1 MDTRHEWEKKAA
13 ATRAKIEKL
22 ANEKV
27 FKKQHL
33 TFISNRI
40 YPGFNDFLFMLQYEH
55 KIIIDDSI
63 IGIRILK
70 TGSKVTHTLIV
81 ESLNKIK
88 VEIEKIEPYP
98 DIQGIVIH
106 INGGDII
113 EF

>member
-1 MDTRHEWEKKAA
+1 M
-13 ATRAKIEKL
+13 
-22 ANEKV
+22 
-27 FKKQHL
+27 KQV
-33 TFISNRI
+33 I
-40 YPGFNDFLFMLQYEH
+40 YFECYEYYEFLNDFIEALEKEDIKVLD
-55 KIIIDDSI
+55 II

-98 DIQGIVIH
+98 DIQGIVIQ
-106 INGGDII
+106 INGGGVI

>member
-1 MDTRHEWEKKAA
+1 M
-13 ATRAKIEKL
+13 
-22 ANEKV
+22 
-27 FKKQHL
+27 KQV
-33 TFISNRI
+33 I
-40 YPGFNDFLFMLQYEH
+40 YFECYEYYELLNDFIEALEKEDIKVLD
-55 KIIIDDSI
+55 II

-81 ESLNKIK
+81 ESLNKIN

>member
-1 MDTRHEWEKKAA
+1 M
-13 ATRAKIEKL
+13 
-22 ANEKV
+22 
-27 FKKQHL
+27 KQV
-33 TFISNRI
+33 I
-40 YPGFNDFLFMLQYEH
+40 YFECYEYYELLNDFIEALEKEDIKVLD
-55 KIIIDDSI
+55 II